1 MKGKYFKNIWKLSN
15 GGNKKKKKKSQIE
28 MILVQIKRTNHVTT
42 VSRKDNINDE
52 RR

>member
-15 GGNKKKKKKSQIE
+15 GGNKKKKKNQIE

-42 VSRKDNINDE
+42 VSRKDNISDE